1 MLRGGK
7 RVRPVFA
14 WTGWIGA
21 GGDPAG
27 PDAAAVLRACSALE
41 LVQAGAL
48 VHDDII
54 DASTTRRGFPTVHVE
69 YADRHRAAQWLGVP
83 ERFGE
88 AVAILLGDLA
98 LVWADDMLR
107 EAGLDAATA
116 ARVTPVWSAMRT
128 EVLGGQFLDIAG
140 ESAGDESVEAA
151 LRVNRYKT
159 AAYTI
164 ERPLHLGAALAG
176 ADDAL
181 IDAYRRFG
189 TDVGIAFQLRD
200 DLLGVFGDPEVT
212 GKPSGDDLR
221 AGKRTVLFAL
231 ALAAADATD
240 PAAARLL
247 RDGIGT
253 DLTDRRV
260 EEMRAVMTG
269 LGAVARVE
277 ERITALTEEAFAAL
291 DASAA
296 TDEGKAML
304 RDWALAA
311 TRRTA

>member
-1 MLRGGK
+1 M
-7 RVRPVFA
+7 
-14 WTGWIGA
+14 
-21 GGDPAG
+21 
-27 PDAAAVLRACSALE
+27 
-41 LVQAGAL
+41 
-48 VHDDII
+48 HDDII